1 MERWVLAFVLATAG
15 MLAASP
21 LAADDYPS
29 RPIRFLQGF
38 APGGNADVVAR
49 VLGEE
54 LAKGLGQPVISES
67 RPGAGGNLAS
77 DQAAKAPPDG
87 HTIVLLT
94 TAHVISAALY
104 KSLAFDPVAD
114 FAFIS
119 TVADFPFFFVVNAK
133 SQFKTIAELASAA
146 RAAPS
151 AVTFATA
158 GIGTGQ
164 HMAGELFASTIGAK
178 MLHVPHR
185 GDSAAVTALLSGDV
199 DIVIAPGTAILS
211 HIEAGTFRALAISGN
226 QRWPKLPEVATIA
239 ETVAPGY
246 EVMAWMGVATAHGV
260 SRAIVERLNTEL
272 RRAIAAPHVDKRLRD
287 LGAFPV
293 SSTPEAAANRT
304 KAEIARWNRVI
315 DTAGIARQ

>member
-1 MERWVLAFVLATAG
+1 MGRLVFALVLTALSL
-15 MLAASP
+15 LAASP
-21 LAADDYPS
+21 LAADDYPT

-38 APGGNADVVAR
+38 APGGNADVVSR

-54 LAKGLGQPVISES
+54 MAKSLGQPVVSEA

-77 DQAAKAPPDG
+77 AEAAKAAPDG

-104 KSLAFDPVAD
+104 KSLPFDPVAD
-114 FAFIS
+114 FAFVS
-119 TVADFPFFFVVNAK
+119 TVAEFPFFFVVNAK
-133 SQFKTIAELASAA
+133 SRFKTIEDVANAA

-158 GIGTGQ
+158 GLGTGQ
-164 HMAGELFASTIGAK
+164 HMAGELFAVTIGAK

-199 DIVIAPGTAILS
+199 DVVIAPGTAILS
-211 HIEAGTFRALAISGN
+211 HIEAGTFRALAVSGN
-226 QRWPKLPEVATIA
+226 RRWPKLLDVPTVA

-246 EVMAWMGVATAHGV
+246 AVMAWMSVAAP
-260 SRAIVERLNTEL
+260 RAVPRPIIGRLNAEV
-272 RRAIAAPHVDKRLRD
+272 RRAIAAPHVDKRLHD
-287 LGAFPV
+287 LGAFPAA
-293 SSTPEAAANRT
+293 STPEAVTDHT
-304 KAEIARWNRVI
+304 KAEIARWNQVI
-315 DTAGIARQ
+315 DAAAIPRQ

>member
-1 MERWVLAFVLATAG
+1 MERLIFAVVLTAAG
-15 MLAASP
+15 LLAAAP
-21 LAADDYPS
+21 LAAQDYPT

-38 APGGNADVVAR
+38 APGGNADTVSR

-54 LAKGLGQPVISES
+54 LAKGLGQPVVSES
-67 RPGAGGNLAS
+67 RAGAGGNLAS
-77 DQAAKAPPDG
+77 AEAAKAPPDG

-114 FAFIS
+114 FAFVS

-133 SQFKTIAELASAA
+133 SRFRTIEELVSGA

-158 GIGTGQ
+158 GLGTGQ
-164 HMAGELFASTIGAK
+164 HMAGELFGITIGAQ

-199 DIVIAPGTAILS
+199 DVVIAPGTAILS
-211 HIEAGTFRALAISGN
+211 HIEAGTFRALAISTGR
-226 QRWPKLPEVATIA
+226 RWPNLPDVPTVA

-246 EVMAWMGVATAHGV
+246 GVMAWMSVATPRGV
-260 SRAIVERLNTEL
+260 SRPIVER
-272 RRAIAAPHVDKRLRD
+272 
-287 LGAFPV
+287 
-293 SSTPEAAANRT
+293 
-304 KAEIARWNRVI
+304 
-315 DTAGIARQ
+315 